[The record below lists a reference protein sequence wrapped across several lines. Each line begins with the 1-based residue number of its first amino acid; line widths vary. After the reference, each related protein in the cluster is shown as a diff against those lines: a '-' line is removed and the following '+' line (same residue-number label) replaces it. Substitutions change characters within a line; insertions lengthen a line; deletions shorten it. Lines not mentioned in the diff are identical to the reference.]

1 MTQNIVIIGSV
12 ALGSKAACRLKRLE
26 PKSYVTLIDRDKF
39 ISYGGCGIPFY
50 VSGDVSELK
59 ALQETSF
66 HMLRDEEFFKKVKG
80 VDEVLT
86 ETEAIKIDRDK
97 KEVVIQKKDGTKENL
112 PYDKLVIATG
122 STPNRLNIDGKDLKG
137 IYTASNL
144 NDADNIRKEIA
155 QGGIEKAVVIGAGF
169 IGLEMAEALSDMWGI
184 EVTIVEFCDQIMPG
198 FVSKTLAQMGKEH
211 LNEKDVKVC
220 LSEAV
225 QKFEGENGK
234 VTKVIT
240 NKQEI
245 ETDLVIMAVGIT
257 PATKI
262 AKDAGL
268 EVGPNGALIVNE
280 NMQTSDANIFA
291 GGDCVLLNN
300 FITGKKSFAPLGS
313 LANRQ
318 GRVIG
323 SNLAGR
329 DDKFKGVA
337 GSFVVRIFDNS
348 LCGAGLTITNALK
361 EGFDAVSVQMCQLDR
376 AHFFPEKDLMFLEL
390 VVEKGTKRVL
400 GIQGFGTKGDATVGR
415 INAIAGILPYK
426 PTLAD
431 ISNFEFAYSPPFSS
445 AMDVINALANTAE
458 NVLDGLLENIDQDS
472 FYNEWQKRENSNV
485 LFLDCRAFQDAK
497 TLSEKYP
504 KQWISLPQ
512 DELRDRIEEVPKDK
526 DIIILICNTGVRS
539 FEALLTLKEFGYKNA
554 KSVEGGMAYTKKLGF
569 EL

>member
-26 PKSYVTLIDRDKF
+26 PKSNVTLIDKDNF
-39 ISYGGCGIPFY
+39 IAYGGCGIPFY

-97 KEVVIQKKDGTKENL
+97 KEVVVQKKEGSKENL

-122 STPNRLNIDGKDLKG
+122 STPNRLNIEGKDLKG

-144 NDADNIRKEIA
+144 HDADNIRKEIA

-169 IGLEMAEALSDMWGI
+169 IGLEMAEAISDMWGI
-184 EVTIVEFCDQIMPG
+184 EVTIVEFRDQIMPG
-198 FVSKTLAQMGKEH
+198 FISKTLSQMGKEH
-211 LNEKDVKVC
+211 LSEKDIKIY
-220 LSEAV
+220 LNESV
-225 QKFEGENGK
+225 QKFEGKNGK

-245 ETDLVIMAVGIT
+245 EAELIIMAVGIT

-268 EVGPNGALIVNE
+268 EVGTNGALIVNE
-280 NMQTSDANIFA
+280 NMQTSDPNIFA
-291 GGDCVLLNN
+291 GGDCVLINN

-329 DDKFKGVA
+329 DDKFKGTVV
-337 GSFVVRIFDNS
+337 SFVVKIFDNS
-348 LCGAGLTITNALK
+348 LCGAGLTIETALK

-376 AHFFPEKDLMFLEL
+376 AHFFPQKELVFLEI

-400 GIQGFGTKGDATVGR
+400 GIQGFGSNGDSTVER
-415 INAIAGILPYK
+415 INAVASILPYK

-431 ISNFEFAYSPPFSS
+431 ISNLEFAYSPPFSS
-445 AMDVINALANTAE
+445 AMDVVNALANTAE
-458 NVLDGLLENIDQDS
+458 NVLDGLLENIDHNS
-472 FYNEWQKRENSNV
+472 FYDEWQKREDGNIF
-485 LFLDCRAFQDAK
+485 FLDCRGFQDAK
-497 TLSEKYP
+497 NLTEKYP
-504 KQWISLPQ
+504 GQWINIPQ
-512 DELRDRIEEVPKDK
+512 DEIKERREEVPKDK
-526 DIIILICNTGVRS
+526 DIILVCNTGLRS
-539 FEALLTLKEFGYKNA
+539 FEAFLNLKELGCKNI
-554 KSVEGGMAYTKKLGF
+554 KSVAGGMAYIKKLGF